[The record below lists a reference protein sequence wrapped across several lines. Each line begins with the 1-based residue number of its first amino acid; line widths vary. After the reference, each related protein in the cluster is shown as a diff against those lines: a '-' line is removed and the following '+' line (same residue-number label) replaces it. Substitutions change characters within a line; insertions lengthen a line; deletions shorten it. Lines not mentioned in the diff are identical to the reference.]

1 MYQVY
6 PLIYEK
12 ELRGFDEKSNRN
24 RILFYE
30 EHFLSSVE
38 VGNHVTRIG
47 NKGVSFITLTIV
59 QMTVMRDWEGLN
71 QGSDKRDE
79 KQEIKYLLVGDGLGK
94 MR

>member
-1 MYQVY
+1 M
-6 PLIYEK
+6 
-12 ELRGFDEKSNRN
+12 
-24 RILFYE
+24 
-30 EHFLSSVE
+30 
-38 VGNHVTRIG
+38 
-47 NKGVSFITLTIV
+47 TLTRV